1 MIEVKNISKK
11 YNGVNV
17 IDNFSININESSFI
31 SIVGKSG
38 RGKTTL
44 INLISLLEES
54 DNGKI
59 IIDGK
64 SNFSQKEKLLLRRN
78 IIGNVFQNYALI
90 ENETVESNLKIALA
104 YKKNINKNEAIA
116 DALNA
121 VDLKGF
127 NKRKIYEL
135 SGGEQQ
141 RVAIARLILQ
151 DCKYIFADEPTGN
164 LDSQNRDI
172 VFDLLKKLNDM
183 GKAVVI
189 VTHDKEIANKT
200 IEMISL

>member
-17 IDNFSININESSFI
+17 IDKFSINIDENSFI

-38 RGKTTL
+38 TGKRTL

-78 IIGNVFQNYALI
+78 VIGKVFQNYALI

-104 YKKNINKNEAIA
+104 YKKNINKNEAIS
-116 DALNA
+116 DALNT

-127 NKRKIYEL
+127 NKRK
-135 SGGEQQ
+135 
-141 RVAIARLILQ
+141 
-151 DCKYIFADEPTGN
+151 N
-164 LDSQNRDI
+164 
-172 VFDLLKKLNDM
+172 
-183 GKAVVI
+183 
-189 VTHDKEIANKT
+189 
-200 IEMISL
+200 